1 MQVGRISSLN
11 TEKMLST
18 SILTSRKKQLW
29 CHNGDA
35 TLRWKA
41 LVLGPGNRGHF
52 MGVNK
57 EQLGKTKFID
67 ASEQTLKS
75 EFGEDTTFQ
84 IR

>member
-1 MQVGRISSLN
+1 
-11 TEKMLST
+11 
-18 SILTSRKKQLW
+18 
-29 CHNGDA
+29 
-35 TLRWKA
+35 
-41 LVLGPGNRGHF
+41 